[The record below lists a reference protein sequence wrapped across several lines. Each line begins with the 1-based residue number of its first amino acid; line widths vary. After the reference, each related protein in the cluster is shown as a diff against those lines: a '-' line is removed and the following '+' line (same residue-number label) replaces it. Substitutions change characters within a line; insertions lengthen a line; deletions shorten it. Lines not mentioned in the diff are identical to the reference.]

1 MNLFTIHSRK
11 DLSCGKIGMKRKTM
25 KIHVL
30 HCGYIRVADCIPS
43 GGKNVAAELRRAMA
57 TPDNRRV
64 TLPVSVYLIEHK
76 SGLYLVDTG
85 WCRDISPEGVYSR
98 KAAESVLPSYL
109 ARLYHPYVPQGMAV
123 HEQLESMGIRQED
136 IAAVLIT
143 HFDADHVAG
152 LKHLSKVS
160 RRIMPEEE
168 RYWAVRTKYS
178 IRQPENLWDF
188 PGTEYPYY
196 RGFLIGPDDRA
207 VDITGDE
214 SLMMI
219 KLSGHTDGQAGILI
233 REGGRYVLLAADAAY
248 SPDNWKTMTPPG
260 LGADRGSQLRTL
272 EWLSKTAADPSC
284 VKVLCSHDPEVRPGV
299 IEI

>member
-1 MNLFTIHSRK
+1 
-11 DLSCGKIGMKRKTM
+11 MKV
-25 KIHVL
+25 HVL
-30 HCGYIRVADCIPS
+30 HCGYIRVADCVPS
-43 GGKNVAAELRRAMA
+43 GSSNSARDLGRALTM
-57 TPDNRRV
+57 PDSRRV

-85 WCRDISPEGVYSR
+85 WSRDISPEGVYSR

-109 ARLYHPYVPQGMAV
+109 VRMYHPYVPQGMAV
-123 HEQLESMGIRQED
+123 HEQLDSMGIRQED

-143 HFDADHVAG
+143 HFDADHVSG
-152 LKHLSKVS
+152 LRHLSRVS
-160 RRIMPEEE
+160 RKIMPEEE

-178 IRQPENLWDF
+178 VRQPDDLWDF

-196 RGFLIGPDDRA
+196 RGFLLGPDDRA

-214 SLMMI
+214 SLMMV

-233 REGGRYVLLAADAAY
+233 RNGSRYALLAADAAY
-248 SPDNWKTMTPPG
+248 SSYNWETMTPPG
-260 LGADRGSQLRTL
+260 LGADRGSQLRSL
-272 EWLSKTAADPSC
+272 KWLSKTAADPSC

>member
-1 MNLFTIHSRK
+1 
-11 DLSCGKIGMKRKTM
+11 M

-30 HCGYIRVADCIPS
+30 HCGYIRVADCVPS
-43 GGKNVAAELRRAMA
+43 GSSNSARDLGRALTM
-57 TPDNRRV
+57 PDSRRV

-85 WCRDISPEGVYSR
+85 WSRDISPEGVYSR
-98 KAAESVLPSYL
+98 KAAENVLPSYL
-109 ARLYHPYVPQGMAV
+109 VRMYHPYVPQGMAV
-123 HEQLESMGIRQED
+123 HEQLDSMGIRQED

-143 HFDADHVAG
+143 HFDADHVSG
-152 LKHLSKVS
+152 LRHLSRVS
-160 RRIMPEEE
+160 RKIMPEEE

-178 IRQPENLWDF
+178 VRQPDDLWDF

-196 RGFLIGPDDRA
+196 RGYLLGPDDRA

-214 SLMMI
+214 SLMMV

-233 REGGRYVLLAADAAY
+233 RNGSRYALLAADAAY
-248 SPDNWKTMTPPG
+248 SSYNWETMTPPG
-260 LGADRGSQLRTL
+260 LGADRGSQLRSL
-272 EWLSKTAADPSC
+272 KWLSKTAADPSC